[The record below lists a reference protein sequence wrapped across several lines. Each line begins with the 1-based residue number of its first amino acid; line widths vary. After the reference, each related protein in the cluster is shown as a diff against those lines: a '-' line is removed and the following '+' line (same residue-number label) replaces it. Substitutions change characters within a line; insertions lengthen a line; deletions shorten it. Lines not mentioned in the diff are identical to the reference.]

1 MYADYSKSTGRE
13 ILDDNINH
21 EVNTDIRIQATFLHL
36 SGFAV
41 IAQLK
46 INRQD
51 AKDAKIF

>member
-13 ILDDNINH
+13 ILVDNINH

-41 IAQLK
+41 IAQIK